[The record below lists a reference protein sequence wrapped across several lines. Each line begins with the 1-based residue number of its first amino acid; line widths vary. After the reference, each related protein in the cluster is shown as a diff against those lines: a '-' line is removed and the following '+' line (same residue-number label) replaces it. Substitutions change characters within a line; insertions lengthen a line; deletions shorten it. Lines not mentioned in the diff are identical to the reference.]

1 MRRLPQLL
9 VALALVALSA
19 TAMQAPADTHA
30 APHRAAQTTLTGKLV
45 AAPAVTTRSARTNLL
60 IQVSARTVL
69 VRVAS
74 GTPLVNRDF
83 ARITLGALRYGAM
96 LQVTGRYRGGWIAA
110 SMIRDLSLPVPII
123 HVKGQLAAAPNPATP
138 PSSGLLCLARTVT
151 GGASVQ
157 GLQTAA
163 PCPAGQL
170 PIYLTSST
178 RIVDQFG
185 KAANP
190 SDLQAGDTL
199 TVTASLSNG
208 RLMASQIKDLSLPP
222 PTVQVKGQLAAS
234 PNVAAGSLCLGNA
247 AVTGGSLPRAQAQIA
262 SPCAA
267 GQLPIY
273 VTTSTKIQDR
283 SAGAASMAELRVG
296 DTLQVTASLIKGRL
310 TASMV
315 KDLSIP
321 AGITTL
327 SGTLVAIPAVAT
339 SSAPTTLLLQAGD
352 RTIQVRISSRTLV
365 VNSNSVRIGLGD
377 LRDGAQLQVM
387 GRYNGVSITALLIRD
402 LSL

>member
-1 MRRLPQLL
+1 
-9 VALALVALSA
+9 
-19 TAMQAPADTHA
+19 
-30 APHRAAQTTLTGKLV
+30 
-45 AAPAVTTRSARTNLL
+45 VT
-60 IQVSARTVL
+60 
-69 VRVAS
+69 S

-83 ARITLGALRYGAM
+83 ARITLGALRDGAM
-96 LQVTGRYRGGWIAA
+96 LQVTGKYHREWIAA
-110 SMIRDLSLPVPII
+110 YMVRDLSLPVPII
-123 HVKGQLAAAPNPATP
+123 HVKGQLAAAPNPATL

-170 PIYLTSST
+170 PIYLSSST

-190 SDLQAGDTL
+190 SDLQTGDTL
-199 TVTASLSNG
+199 MVTASLSNG
-208 RLMASQIKDLSLPP
+208 RLMASQIKDLSLPA
-222 PTVQVKGQLAAS
+222 PTVQVKGQLAAA
-234 PNVAAGSLCLGNA
+234 PNVAVGSLCLGAA
-247 AVTGGSLPRAQAQIA
+247 AVTGGSLTRAQAQIA

-283 SAGAASMAELRVG
+283 SAGTASMAELRVG
-296 DTLQVTASLIKGRL
+296 DTLQVTASLIKSRL
-310 TASMV
+310 MASMV

-327 SGTLVAIPAVAT
+327 SGTLVAVPAAAT
-339 SSAPTTLLLQAGD
+339 PAAPATLLLQAGD
-352 RTIQVRISSRTLV
+352 RTILVRTTSRTLV
-365 VNSNSVRIGLGD
+365 INSTSVRIGLSD
-377 LRDGAQLQVM
+377 LRNGARLQVL
-387 GRYNGVSITALLIRD
+387 GQYNGVAITAVLIRD